1 MWTRLPFQT
10 VRAYMGG
17 FRKVGLITCTALA
30 LANMIGTG
38 VFTSLG
44 FQVPAIPSP
53 FLILLVWALGG
64 VVALCGALSY
74 AELSAALPRSGG
86 EYNFLSAIYHPAV
99 GFMGGFIS
107 VTVGFSA
114 PIALSAMALG
124 KYMTAALPGIPAA
137 LVSVVAVV
145 LLAAAHSLTVRA
157 SGNFQVVITSLKV
170 GLITAFIG
178 LGFLLRGPFLFA
190 PREGD
195 FSLILGGPFAVSLM
209 FVLYSYSG
217 WNAAAYII
225 GEVREP
231 QRTVP
236 AALLL
241 ATVIV
246 TILYVFL
253 NAAFLA
259 SGPMD
264 SFRGKIEVGEI
275 AARNLLGEQGGRVM
289 AALIAGGLISSISAM
304 TWAGPR
310 VAQAVGQDFRALRL
324 FAWTSP
330 GGVPRVAIGVQT
342 LLVLLLLATSTFEA
356 VLVYAQFS
364 ILACSFLTVLGVPVL
379 RWRRPALPRPFRC
392 FGYPLTPIVFLALN
406 LFAMVYSAF
415 DRPEQALAGLATLL
429 LGIGLYFLARGGR
442 IRE

>member
-1 MWTRLPFQT
+1 
-10 VRAYMGG
+10 MGD

-44 FQVPAIPSP
+44 FQVRAIPSP

-86 EYNFLSAIYHPAV
+86 EYNFLSATYHPVV
-99 GFMGGFIS
+99 GFMSGFIS

-124 KYMTAALPGIPAA
+124 KYMSAALPGISAG

-145 LLAAAHSLTVRA
+145 FLAAAHSLTVRA

-170 GLITAFIG
+170 GLIAAFIG
-178 LGFLLRGPFLFA
+178 LGFLLRGPVLLV
-190 PREGD
+190 PRAGD
-195 FSLILGGPFAVSLM
+195 LSLIFSGPFAVSLM

-236 AALLL
+236 GALLL

-253 NAAFLA
+253 NAVFLA

-264 SFRGKIEVGEI
+264 SFAGKIEVGEI
-275 AARNLLGEQGGRVM
+275 AARSLLGEQGGRVM

-310 VAQAVGQDFRALRL
+310 VAQAVGQDFPTLRL
-324 FAWTSP
+324 FARTSP

-342 LLVLLLLATSTFEA
+342 LLVLLMLATSTFEA
-356 VLVYAQFS
+356 VLIYAQFS
-364 ILACSFLTVLGVPVL
+364 ILACSFLTVLGVLVL
-379 RWRRPALPRPFRC
+379 RWRRPDLPRPFRC

-429 LGIGLYFLARGGR
+429 LGIGLYFLARGRR
-442 IRE
+442 IRK